1 MRGYTIAIAL
11 VCIAGTA
18 AAPMLHA
25 QWKTPWDYT
34 GPRGADHWSAL
45 DPAYAICNTG
55 KQQSPID
62 IAGAHR
68 ADLPPLRFENHSA
81 PLEHLVNNGH
91 TVRVNYAPPGSGDFL
106 IVGDTRYQL
115 TQFHFHH
122 PAEEL
127 IGGKRYEM
135 ELHLMYAAA
144 DGDVAGVAV
153 FLERGRA
160 EATVKTLW
168 DHMPLIVG
176 KDLTIPGVEVNP
188 GEMLPPNA
196 AYYKYQG
203 SVTAPPCTEGVVWYV
218 LKTPVEVSA
227 AQIAAFAKLYP
238 NDARPPMPLNG
249 RVVSE
254 SR

>member
-1 MRGYTIAIAL
+1 
-11 VCIAGTA
+11 
-18 AAPMLHA
+18 
-25 QWKTPWDYT
+25 
-34 GPRGADHWSAL
+34 
-45 DPAYAICNTG
+45 
-55 KQQSPID
+55 
-62 IAGAHR
+62 
-68 ADLPPLRFENHSA
+68 
-81 PLEHLVNNGH
+81 
-91 TVRVNYAPPGSGDFL
+91 
-106 IVGDTRYQL
+106 
-115 TQFHFHH
+115 
-122 PAEEL
+122 
-127 IGGKRYEM
+127 
-135 ELHLMYAAA
+135 
-144 DGDVAGVAV
+144 
-153 FLERGRA
+153 
-160 EATVKTLW
+160 
-168 DHMPLIVG
+168 MPLIVG

>member
-1 MRGYTIAIAL
+1 MRGKRIAVL
-11 VCIAGTA
+11 LLLAGSA
-18 AAPMLHA
+18 AAPKTLRA

-34 GPRGADHWSAL
+34 GPRGADQWSAL

-62 IAGAHR
+62 IVGAER
-68 ADLPPLRFENHSA
+68 ADLPALSFENHSA
-81 PLEHLVNNGH
+81 PLDHLVNNGH
-91 TVRVNYAPPGSGDFL
+91 TVRVNYAAPGSGDFL
-106 IVGDTRYQL
+106 IVGEKRYQL

-127 IGGKRYEM
+127 INGKRYPM
-135 ELHLMYAAA
+135 ELHYMYAAA
-144 DGDVAGVAV
+144 DGEVAGVAV
-153 FLERGRA
+153 FLEAGRT
-160 EATVKTLW
+160 EATVQTLW
-168 DHMPLIVG
+168 DHMPLVVG
-176 KDLTIPGVEVNP
+176 KEENIAGLEVNP
-188 GEMLPPNA
+188 GEMLPPNT
-196 AYYKYQG
+196 AYYRYLG

-218 LKTPVEVSA
+218 VKTPVEMSA

-238 NDARPPMPLNG
+238 NDARHPMPLNG